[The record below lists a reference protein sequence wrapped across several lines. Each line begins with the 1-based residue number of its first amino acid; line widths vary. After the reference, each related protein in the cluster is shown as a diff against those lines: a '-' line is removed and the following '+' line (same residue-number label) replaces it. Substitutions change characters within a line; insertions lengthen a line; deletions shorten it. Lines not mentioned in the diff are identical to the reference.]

1 MRRASYIF
9 ALAVVLNAIHIFIE
23 FELDSDVLDPE
34 DAPNASHPASQSM
47 PLLVGLADASAIRR
61 NPDLPLHTLSNGAVG
76 AGMVNGRVVYDD
88 DEDPA
93 SRVDLAELAARQHSG
108 GNLLDSMFN
117 MANSILG
124 AGKWSVILLN
134 VRVAEMRRG
143 AHIPCC
149 SRLGLSFNTI

>member
-1 MRRASYIF
+1 MRRASYIC
-9 ALAVVLNAIHIFIE
+9 ALIIVLSIIRIFTE
-23 FELDSDVLDPE
+23 FDLDSDVLDPE
-34 DAPNASHPASQSM
+34 DVPNNSNATSQSM

-61 NPDLPLHTLSNGAVG
+61 NPDLPLHTLSNGVVG

-124 AGKWSVILLN
+124 AG
-134 VRVAEMRRG
+134 E
-143 AHIPCC
+143 
-149 SRLGLSFNTI
+149 